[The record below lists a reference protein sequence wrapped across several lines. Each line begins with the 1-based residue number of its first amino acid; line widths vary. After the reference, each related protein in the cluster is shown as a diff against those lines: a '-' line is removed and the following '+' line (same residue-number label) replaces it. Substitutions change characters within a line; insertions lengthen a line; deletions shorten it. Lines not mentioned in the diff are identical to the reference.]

1 MKAIRLAALL
11 IVSAP
16 LHAQSLSVEQYVAA
30 EVADANNKL
39 ATLGQPDPSVHTF
52 PATADGKTIAYRF
65 ALPNA
70 NGANHAQR
78 QAAMQRISAS
88 MTPGACGVL
97 LGTGYYDRGLQMRY
111 SYETG
116 EGVRLGSFTVN
127 KRQCDAFARDNA
139 ATCLIDNL
147 RSVQNDAAA
156 RAAARVCTANYP
168 GGLESVPQGIARPL
182 GDYGSG
188 DECTMK
194 NGSDTPS
201 EVAAIHIRRACNK
214 LHNGP
219 RDLFEE
225 FGIQP

>member
-11 IVSAP
+11 LVSAP

-30 EVADANNKL
+30 DVADANSKL
-39 ATLGQPDPSVHTF
+39 ATLGQPEPGVHTF
-52 PATADGKTIAYRF
+52 PVTADGNTIAYRF

-78 QAAMQRISAS
+78 QAAIRRISTS

-116 EGVRLGSFTVN
+116 DGVRIGSFTVN
-127 KRQCDAFARDNA
+127 KRRCDAFARDNA

-147 RSVQNDAAA
+147 RSIQNDAAA
-156 RAAARVCTANYP
+156 RAAARVCAANYP
-168 GGLESVPQGIARPL
+168 GGLESVPQGIARSL

-201 EVAAIHIRRACNK
+201 EVAATHIRRACNK
-214 LHNGP
+214 LYNRTSGLFS
-219 RDLFEE
+219 DLM
-225 FGIQP
+225 PAR